1 MIIRG
6 VRFPLSTIGPA
17 SYNRTNEANDELGSQ
32 MFQVERIFFIDRRK
46 ILTNIIKVIFFFKR
60 ERKSES
66 GRSSSAK
73 DSQTKRTQLARQT
86 LLREFSVG
94 NGRRQI

>member
-32 MFQVERIFFIDRRK
+32 MFQVERIFLSIDEK
-46 ILTNIIKVIFFFKR
+46 Y
-60 ERKSES
+60 
-66 GRSSSAK
+66 
-73 DSQTKRTQLARQT
+73 
-86 LLREFSVG
+86 
-94 NGRRQI
+94 